1 MGKVEG
7 RGSCNSSGVFP
18 ETLGSQLFL
27 IYQVSTR
34 ASILC
39 KQNSS
44 WTNWHIT
51 ECPHGWCW
59 GLGFK
64 GQLRN
69 LFVMESFDDS
79 SYVWWNMPSSHPSE
93 LTAEGTTESSTPVRY
108 LSLALHR
115 SGCMQQAQWKSNREL
130 REKTLAAQAVRL
142 AWEKKMKTGHL
153 MEC

>member
-1 MGKVEG
+1 MGKVEW
-7 RGSCNSSGVFP
+7 RGFHNSGGVLP
-18 ETLGSQLFL
+18 ETLGSQLLL

-34 ASILC
+34 ASILG

-69 LFVMESFDDS
+69 IFVVESFDDS
-79 SYVWWNMPSSHPSE
+79 SYVWWNMPSSHPSA
-93 LTAEGTTESSTPVRY
+93 LTTEGTTESSTPVRY

-115 SGCMQQAQWKSNREL
+115 SGCRQQAQWKSNREL
-130 REKTLAAQAVRL
+130 WEKTLAAQAVRP
-142 AWEKKMKTGHL
+142 AREKKMKTDHL
-153 MEC
+153 VEC